1 MRDLFFRWPR
11 LTILVIAPATACHG
25 VAELSGAAAAVELL
39 LLLRRVG
46 RACCIVALRAGDRKG
61 ACVQLLVRGRAR
73 IMMSC
78 FQFEFEFHF
87 ESEFKFE
94 LEL

>member
-1 MRDLFFRWPR
+1 M
-11 LTILVIAPATACHG
+11 
-25 VAELSGAAAAVELL
+25 ELL

-78 FQFEFEFHF
+78 FQFEFEFF
-87 ESEFKFE
+87 SSFRKAK
-94 LEL
+94 